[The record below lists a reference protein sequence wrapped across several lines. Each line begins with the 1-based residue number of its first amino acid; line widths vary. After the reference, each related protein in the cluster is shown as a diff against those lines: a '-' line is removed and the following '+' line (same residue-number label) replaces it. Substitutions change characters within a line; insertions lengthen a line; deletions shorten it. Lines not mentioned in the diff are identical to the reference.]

1 MSENFNHLS
10 IELFVKSDKK
20 IEQEEQ
26 EGGGKK
32 KTDNIIKL
40 TESITSIENLSETS
54 ESEDSKYMIKTI
66 AKQLSSKIKDIK

>member
-1 MSENFNHLS
+1 MSEDFNYLS

-20 IEQEEQ
+20 VEQ
-26 EGGGKK
+26 EGGKK
-32 KTDNIIKL
+32 KKIENTIKL
-40 TESITSIENLSETS
+40 TESITSVENLSETS